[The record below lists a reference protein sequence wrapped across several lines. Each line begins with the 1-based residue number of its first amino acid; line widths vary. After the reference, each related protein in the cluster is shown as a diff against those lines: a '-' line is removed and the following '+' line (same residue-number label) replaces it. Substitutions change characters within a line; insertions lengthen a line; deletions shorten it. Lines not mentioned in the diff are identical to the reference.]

1 MQLRKILVQNLR
13 KIRKERGITQAAFAE
28 MCDTDTSYIGQIE
41 IGNRFPSLDL
51 IEKMAKVL
59 KIRPHLLFF
68 TEADDDTDEKIL
80 KKKKK
85 ETISDTKKEELTNR
99 LTDAIRKIVKNID

>member
-13 KIRKERGITQAAFAE
+13 KIRKERGITQAALAE
-28 MCDTDTSYIGQIE
+28 MCGTDTSYIGQIE
-41 IGNRFPSLDL
+41 TGKRFPSLDL

-59 KIRPHLLFF
+59 KISPHLLFYI
-68 TEADDDTDEKIL
+68 ESDDDTNEKPP
-80 KKKKK
+80 KKKKD
-85 ETISDTKKEELTNR
+85 TISDTKKEELTNR